1 MKFQFKGHDEPF
13 SLAKE
18 DMAVLLT
25 DGRLL
30 VNNKIAHASKVG
42 DIWWIHYDGHTFQ
55 FELVEPG
62 SSATD
67 DDSNLSAPMPGK
79 VLEVQVEVGQVV
91 EEGQTLMI
99 LEAMKMEHK
108 IVSSKAGKVT
118 SINFQAGDQV
128 EQGNE
133 LLEIEEDE

>member
-1 MKFQFKGHDEPF
+1 MKYQFKGHDEPF

-18 DMAVLLT
+18 EMAELLT

-42 DIWWIHYDGHTFQ
+42 DTWWIHYDGHTFQ

-67 DDSNLSAPMPGK
+67 DDSNRARQCLARCWNC
-79 VLEVQVEVGQVV
+79 
-91 EEGQTLMI
+91 TLR
-99 LEAMKMEHK
+99 LDKWLK
-108 IVSSKAGKVT
+108 K
-118 SINFQAGDQV
+118 DR
-128 EQGNE
+128 
-133 LLEIEEDE
+133 L

>member
-1 MKFQFKGHDEPF
+1 MNYQFKGYEEPF
-13 SLAKE
+13 TLAKE
-18 DMAVLLT
+18 DFAELLS

-42 DIWWIHYDGHTFQ
+42 DTWWIHYDGHTFRL
-55 FELVEPG
+55 ELVEPG
-62 SSATD
+62 SSSTD
-67 DDSNLSAPMPGK
+67 DESNLSAPMPGK
-79 VLEVQVEVGQVV
+79 VLEVKVEVGQSV

-108 IVSSKAGKVT
+108 IVANKAGQVT
-118 SINFQAGDQV
+118 SIHFQAGEQV

-133 LLEIEEDE
+133 LLEIEDDE